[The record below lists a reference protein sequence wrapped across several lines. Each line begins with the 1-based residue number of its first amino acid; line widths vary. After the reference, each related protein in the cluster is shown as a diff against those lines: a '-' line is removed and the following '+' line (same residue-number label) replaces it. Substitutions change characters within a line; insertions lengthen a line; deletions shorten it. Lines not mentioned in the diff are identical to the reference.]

1 MRLMDLGKGNF
12 DQDHYALFSLS
23 RSFSVDA
30 DELERRYH
38 ELQGQV
44 HPDKFANAQDAER
57 RQAMQ
62 WATHANEAYQT
73 LRVPLKRAQYLLHLA
88 GHDAQVEHNT
98 AMPTAFLVEQMEWRE
113 AVAEARTA
121 ADGGELDVQHHRMR
135 KEISAQYEALH
146 QALDEQADY
155 PRAAELVRQL
165 MFQEKLL
172 HEIDDALEAVEA

>member
-1 MRLMDLGKGNF
+1 MDFGKDNF
-12 DQDHYALFSLS
+12 SQDHFALFGMPC
-23 RSFSVDA
+23 SFAVDA
-30 DELERRYH
+30 GELERRYH

-44 HPDKFANAQDAER
+44 HPDKFANAQDADR

-73 LRVPLKRAQYLLHLA
+73 LKYPLKRAQYLLHLA

-113 AVAEARTA
+113 TVAEARAA
-121 ADGGELDVQHHRMR
+121 ADAGELDTLHHRMR
-135 KEISAQYEALH
+135 KEISAQYETLH
-146 QALDEQADY
+146 QALDERKDY